1 MKKISLFIVIIT
13 LLTAC
18 NSKPS
23 DTELQANIEEMEK
36 TIVEETYLDAEK
48 ANILISNYLQYADA
62 HQNDSLSCQYL
73 FKALDLS
80 MNASDA
86 ETSIDIAN
94 RLLQGYP
101 NFEKNSFVLFA
112 KGMIYDQK
120 LHDLDLAKKTYQ
132 EVIDRY
138 PESDFAESAEYS
150 IKYLG
155 MSDEEIIQQFQLQ
168 NEQEN

>member
-1 MKKISLFIVIIT
+1 MKKISLFLVIIT
-13 LLTAC
+13 LLIAC

-23 DTELQANIEEMEK
+23 DTEIQTNIKELEESIIED
-36 TIVEETYLDAEK
+36 TYLDAEK

-62 HQNDSLSCQYL
+62 HPNDSLSCQYL

-80 MNASDA
+80 MNVSDA
-86 ETSIDIAN
+86 QTSIDIAD

-101 NFEKNSFVLFA
+101 DFEKNSFVLFA

-120 LHDLDLAKKTYQ
+120 VHDLELAKKTYQ

-138 PESDFAESAEYS
+138 PESDFAESAQYS
-150 IKYLG
+150 IQYLG
-155 MSDEEIIQQFQLQ
+155 MSDEEIIQQFQLL